1 MSVGSTAVSAEE
13 IDLDFLPLVY
23 QYIRCIEKEQG
34 ASDLNRVSVE
44 ATAKLTELNSKIAT
58 AREQVPKLVG
68 TENKPEDQ
76 LKKLEALRQQLI
88 QKKKLIMKYRSKA
101 VVDTSNSM

>member
-1 MSVGSTAVSAEE
+1 M
-13 IDLDFLPLVY
+13 INLKKNHIYF
-23 QYIRCIEKEQG
+23 
-34 ASDLNRVSVE
+34 
-44 ATAKLTELNSKIAT
+44 
-58 AREQVPKLVG
+58 QVPKLVG